1 MKKYEVFIQD
11 EWNNNYLMG
20 FYNKLDDAIPDV
32 NNFLESYNTKIDELN
47 EYPSTFSTCFD
58 KEVETPNGEFIMV
71 RGFILD
77 TDVILGDKSEDE
89 YD

>member
-20 FYNKLDDAIPDV
+20 FYDKLADALPDV
-32 NNFLESYNTKIDELN
+32 NEFLETYNTKLDELT
-47 EYPSTFSTCFD
+47 EYASTFGTCFD
-58 KEVETPNGEFIMV
+58 TEVETPDENFILV

-77 TDVILGDKSEDE
+77 TDDILGKEE
-89 YD
+89 NNEQ

>member
-20 FYNKLDDAIPDV
+20 FYNNLSDSLPDI
-32 NNFLESYNTKIDELN
+32 NSFLETYNTKLDELK
-47 EYPSTFSTCFD
+47 EYPSTFGMCFD
-58 KEVETPNGEFIMV
+58 TEVETPDENYIMV

-77 TDVILGDKSEDE
+77 TEDILGGSDNE
-89 YD
+89 